1 MAVYSQM
8 INKFRRFHLLKGL
21 FIILTSSSMFVKI
34 FTDILSNQISFR
46 VVKSFLFFWFFL
58 FLFNFE
64 QHHIDPEKNLVLID
78 YRPVF
83 MVFYF
88 LKMKCRLRIL
98 KFYIQFYYHF
108 LCFKCPI
115 IANISAHCKQKKNK

>member
-34 FTDILSNQISFR
+34 FTDILSNQISVR
-46 VVKSFLFFWFFL
+46 VVKSFWFFY
-58 FLFNFE
+58 FFFNFE

-88 LKMKCRLRIL
+88 
-98 KFYIQFYYHF
+98 
-108 LCFKCPI
+108 
-115 IANISAHCKQKKNK
+115 